1 MSINGASRM
10 VQAENEFKKESQS
23 ALNAEYKNENEVAKK
38 KKFPLTRNNTSHNH
52 SK

>member
-1 MSINGASRM
+1 MSLNGASRM
-10 VQAENEFKKESQS
+10 VQAENEFNKESQS
-23 ALNAEYKNENEVAKK
+23 SLNAKFKNENEVSKK